1 LVLKRSF
8 LLLFIICSSAI
19 SIYAQ
24 AKKTTWTLEEC
35 LNYAT
40 LNNIAV
46 RQADLAQKIS
56 QNTYLQSKLNVLPT
70 VSTNAA
76 YSFDFGYSINPTN
89 YTFVQQNSQI
99 FSPSGQANL
108 NLFMGLQQI
117 NTIKKDKYDL
127 LGYNSDYLNSINTTA
142 LNVTNLFLQVV
153 LNKELIKVAQK
164 QVDISQSQL
173 DVARARIKAGTLAE
187 TAVYDFEAQLARD
200 QATLIGQRNSEEI
213 SLLALQIA
221 LQLPDQQ
228 GFDIIVPEINIGSVM
243 TFDKLNVREVYQ
255 FALQNQPSVKAAQAR
270 VMSALYAM
278 KVAKGT
284 LSPTFSV
291 SYNVRDNYFNK
302 ATSNPTYTFNNGV
315 LTIIPGA
322 PIDFKNQFD
331 QNLSHGV
338 TFNMSLPIFTGWQ
351 RMTAVNN
358 ARLQYKIQEMN
369 VENAN
374 NSLRKDVYQ
383 AYANAKGNAETYVAN
398 LKALESQKMAYETAK
413 KRFDAGMAAAY
424 ELQQAQDNL
433 ARTESN
439 TIQAKYNYIFSVKV
453 LDFYQGKAI
462 TLN

>member
-1 LVLKRSF
+1 MH
-8 LLLFIICSSAI
+8 
-19 SIYAQ
+19 AQ
-24 AKKTTWTLEEC
+24 PQKTKWTLEEC

-40 LNNIAV
+40 QNNIAV

-56 QNTYLQSKLNVLPT
+56 KNTYIQSKLNVLPT

-89 YTFVQQNSQI
+89 YTYVQQNSQI
-99 FSPSGQANL
+99 FSPSGQVNL
-108 NLFMGLQQI
+108 TLFSGLQQV

-153 LNKELIKVAQK
+153 LNKELVKVAQK
-164 QVDISQSQL
+164 QVNISQSQL
-173 DVARARIKAGTLAE
+173 DVAKARIKAGTLAE
-187 TAVYDFEAQLARD
+187 SAVYDFEAQLARD
-200 QATLIGQRNSEEI
+200 QASLISQQNGVDI

-228 GFDIIVPEINIGSVM
+228 SFDVIVPEINVGSVM
-243 TFDKLNVREVYQ
+243 AFDKMNVREVYQ
-255 FALQNQPSVKAAQAR
+255 YALQNQPSVKAAQAR
-270 VMSALYAM
+270 VMSALYSL
-278 KVAKGT
+278 KVARGT

-291 SYNVRDNYFNK
+291 SYNVRDNYFDK
-302 ATSNPTYTFNNGV
+302 ATSSPTYSFSGGV
-315 LTIIPGA
+315 LTVIPGEH
-322 PIDFKNQFD
+322 INFKDQFN

-338 TFNMSLPIFTGWQ
+338 TFNMSLPIFSGWQ
-351 RMTAVNN
+351 RMTAVAN
-358 ARLQYKIQEMN
+358 ARLQYKVQELN

-383 AYANAKGNAETYVAN
+383 AFANARGNAETYVAN
-398 LKALESQKMAYETAK
+398 LKALDSQKMAYETAK
-413 KRFDAGMAAAY
+413 KRYDAGLAAAY
-424 ELQQAQDNL
+424 ELQQSQDNL

-439 TIQAKYNYIFSVKV
+439 AVQAKYNYIFSVKV
-453 LDFYQGKAI
+453 LDFYQGKTI